1 MSRFYGTLSGRSRT
15 PATRCGDSRGMYA
28 HVRGWDLGASIS
40 LSVVGAVLTMS
51 GRVKD
56 PGTDLLSLCLTSGSN
71 DGRVLLDL
79 GQWQR
84 ATDGTLLP
92 ACSRANLI
100 LSTIKEAP

>member
-15 PATRCGDSRGMYA
+15 PATRCGDRSGMSA

-40 LSVVGAVLTMS
+40 LSVVGEQRRPS
-51 GRVKD
+51 GKIIS

-100 LSTIKEAP
+100 LLVTKGTP